1 MREFLLEIL
10 CEEIPA
16 RMQLK
21 AQDTLAKISG
31 DFLKQ
36 HQLDYDEIITHITP
50 RRLVLFIP
58 GLPTDQPTIIDER
71 KGPKIDAPKQAIDG
85 FLKSTNLTLDDCEKR
100 NVGNATFLFAKIE
113 KLGRSTADILVELI
127 THIIKSFEWP
137 KSMNWGSY
145 DMRWVRP
152 INHVL
157 ALFNNKS
164 LDISFE
170 DKNIECNNTTR
181 GHRFMSS
188 SKFTVI
194 NFTDYQLK
202 LRDNFVI
209 IGHQERQNIILQK
222 ANEICAENNL
232 VLKED
237 LGLLKEVAGLV
248 EWPIVLMGK
257 IDEQFMNLPP
267 EVLMTS
273 MRSHQKY
280 FSVLNKDGSMAPY
293 FILVSHI
300 DSPDRG
306 KQIIEGNERVLRARL
321 SDAQFFWETDR
332 RKGLDEWNKNLASY
346 IFHEKLGSTL
356 DKVHRI
362 EKLVNIIDP
371 NSKAGCAAQLCKA
384 DLVTEMVGEFP
395 ELQGVMGYY
404 YAKEMG
410 EDEDT
415 ALAIKEH
422 YAPAG
427 LQDETPSK
435 TTSITLALAD
445 KIDTLVSFWSVDIK
459 PTGSKD
465 PYALRRSA
473 QGIIRLVFDNKL
485 RLNLLDI
492 FEKAYDLI
500 PPSSHKKDKKEAIQ
514 ELRNFMVERLK
525 NFFKD
530 SFDIRHIQAVL
541 SDNWNGSIVQSETIL
556 KEFSD
561 LMQTETGQNLMIGY
575 RRAANI
581 VTQSQKKGENCQG
594 KIDESLLTQD
604 EEKVLFHAL
613 TAAHHEI
620 RGLLKKESPDYSE
633 IMKVLANLRGPI
645 DKFFDSVLVQDK
657 DQKIQQ
663 NRLNLLSLIK
673 DQLHMVADFSKI

>member
-21 AQDTLAKISG
+21 AQEDLEKIAT

-36 HQLDYDEIITHITP
+36 HQLDYDEIKTHVTP

-58 GLPTDQPTIIDER
+58 GLPVDQPNRVEER
-71 KGPKIDAPKQAIDG
+71 KGPKVDAPKQAVDG

-100 NVGNATFLFAKIE
+100 DIGKGTFLFAKIE
-113 KLGRSTADILVELI
+113 KMGRPTAEILIELI
-127 THIIKSFEWP
+127 NHVIKSLEWP
-137 KSMNWGSY
+137 KSMNWGTY

-157 ALFNNKS
+157 ALFDNKP
-164 LDISFE
+164 LDIGFE
-170 DKNIECNNTTR
+170 DKNIECNHTTR
-181 GHRFMSS
+181 GHRFMSN

-209 IGHQERQNIILQK
+209 ISHQERQDIILQK
-222 ANEICAENNL
+222 AKKVCEDNNL

-237 LGLLKEVAGLV
+237 IGLLQEVAGLV

-257 IDEQFMNLPP
+257 IDEKFMKLPP

-280 FSVLNKDGSMAPY
+280 FSVLNQDGSMAPY
-293 FILVSHI
+293 FVLVSHI
-300 DSPDRG
+300 DSPDG
-306 KQIIEGNERVLRARL
+306 GQQIIEGNERVLRARL

-332 RKGLDEWNKNLASY
+332 RKGLDDWNKNLESY

-362 EKLVNIIDP
+362 EKLVKIIDP
-371 NSKAGCAAQLCKA
+371 NSKAERAAQLCKA

-395 ELQGVMGYY
+395 ELQGVMGCY

-422 YAPAG
+422 YAPSG
-427 LQDETPSK
+427 LQDQTPSK
-435 TTSITLALAD
+435 TSSITLALAD
-445 KIDTLVSFWSVDIK
+445 KIDSLVSFWSVDIK

-473 QGIIRLVFDNKL
+473 LGIIRLIDDNKL
-485 RLNLLDI
+485 SLNLLDM
-492 FEKAYDLI
+492 FDKAYDLVTTAK
-500 PPSSHKKDKKEAIQ
+500 HKNDKKEVIQ
-514 ELRNFMVERLK
+514 ELKTFMVERLK
-525 NFFKD
+525 HYFKAAYD
-530 SFDIRHIQAVL
+530 PRHIQAVL
-541 SDNWNGSIVQSETIL
+541 SDNWNGSILQSETIL

-561 LMQTETGQNLMIGY
+561 LMNTETGQNLIAGY

-581 VTQSQKKGENCQG
+581 VTQSQKKGVVCDG
-594 KIDESLLTQD
+594 KIDESLLKQD

-620 RGLLKKESPDYSE
+620 HSMLKKESPDYSG
-633 IMKVLANLRGPI
+633 IMKVLASLRTPI
-645 DKFFDSVLVQDK
+645 DKFFDAVLVQDEDEK
-657 DQKIQQ
+657 VRQ
-663 NRLNLLSLIK
+663 NRLNLLSLTK
-673 DQLHMVADFSKI
+673 DQLSTVADFSKI